1 MPHEISAAEVPRLFN
16 MVRTIAARMGPR
28 IGTEYF
34 AELVSA
40 GCVGLM
46 DAAARFDPSRGV
58 PFGKYAARKVRWAMI
73 DEIERSRASIN
84 TIPIWAFNDKSP
96 VWLCHTTPDL
106 ARRMD
111 VEIMREAIDRLPHRQ
126 AVVMRH
132 LAIGSDARTAARE
145 LGISE
150 GSASYAK
157 RDGMAA
163 LKQALMRGT

>member
-1 MPHEISAAEVPRLFN
+1 MPYEISAAEVPRLLN

-58 PFGKYAARKVRWAMI
+58 PFISYAARKARWSMI
-73 DEIERSRASIN
+73 DEIQRNRSAIN
-84 TIPIWAFNDKSP
+84 TIPLLVFGDESP
-96 VWLCHTTPDL
+96 LWTCHTTPDL
-106 ARRMD
+106 ARKMD
-111 VEIMREAIDRLPHRQ
+111 VDIMREAIDRLPHRQ

-132 LAIGSDARTAARE
+132 LAIGSDARTAARG

-163 LKQALMRGT
+163 LRLELNA